1 MRSVL
6 AVVVGVLLAGCGP
19 SDPNK
24 VLGDGEVEVPVK
36 QAFFKKFDLPIGGTY
51 SLTVTPK
58 SGDVD
63 AWVEIEETRVI
74 VHHRIANRGTQSLD
88 LNTLVV
94 APGRP
99 RVSQSVRGLAPGTSV
114 SHELRNHL
122 AAQHVE
128 AVGRFIQ
135 QQHRR
140 PMDQGSRQV
149 QALPLTGTERGA
161 ALTHKI
167 A

>member
-63 AWVEIEETRVI
+63 AWVEPGEGDPIVLYNEKGSHPRATVI
-74 VHHRIANRGTQSLD
+74 AAGTTKELTGTLGWGRASAVIFNRGTQP
-88 LNTLVV
+88 VK
-94 APGRP
+94 A
-99 RVSQSVRGLAPGTSV
+99 QVRLTIKP
-114 SHELRNHL
+114 N
-122 AAQHVE
+122 
-128 AVGRFIQ
+128 
-135 QQHRR
+135 
-140 PMDQGSRQV
+140 
-149 QALPLTGTERGA
+149 PL
-161 ALTHKI
+161 K
-167 A
+167 